1 VETISYRVTGM
12 TCGGCARA
20 MMRALAAQGAT
31 APAEID
37 LAQARVTVAGLDDR
51 QVQAAAE
58 AAGFV
63 YVGRAA

>member
-1 VETISYRVTGM
+1 METISYRVTGM
-12 TCGGCARA
+12 TCAGCARA
-20 MMRALAAQGAT
+20 MARALAAQGAP

-37 LAQARVTVAGLDDR
+37 VAQGRVAVAGLDDR

-63 YVGRAA
+63 FVGRAA